1 MTEQDQE
8 QRAIQQT
15 ASDIID
21 RLVELVEDRDVCPH
35 CVGIDVIY
43 LIAKEIALNM
53 DAVDPG
59 ELFAAV
65 HLGLADGEVERRDQ
79 GTPESSGGWT
89 VH

>member
-1 MTEQDQE
+1 MTEQDHE
-8 QRAIQQT
+8 QRAIQET
-15 ASDIID
+15 ASEIID
-21 RLVELVEDRDVCPH
+21 RLVELVDARDICPH

-53 DAVDPG
+53 DSVDPG

-65 HLGLADGEVERRDQ
+65 HLGLADGEVERSDQ
-79 GTPESSGGWT
+79 GAPEISGGWT

>member
-53 DAVDPG
+53 DAVDAG

-65 HLGLADGEVERRDQ
+65 HLGLADGEVERSDQ
-79 GTPESSGGWT
+79 GTPESSGSWT